1 MKNPIIESFQIK
13 SNYII
18 KGLFVQVCW
27 KVKNALFVKVHTGSW
42 FNGWMF
48 NKNKILLK
56 VHSDKIKVK
65 LLAFGIS
72 GIAKEE
78 LIIQTNISLKS
89 KQSVGKIK
97 KNKYSESRLV
107 PKSSFSLKTGYLNFS
122 TKMYKP
128 ISLKENIIRTKIKTK
143 NLNLN

>member
-1 MKNPIIESFQIK
+1 MNKPIIESFQVK
-13 SNYII
+13 SNYIL
-18 KGLFVQVCW
+18 KGLFVQLCW
-27 KVKNALFVKVHTGSW
+27 KVKNTLFVKVHTGSW

-48 NKNKILLK
+48 NKNEILLK

-72 GIAKEE
+72 GISKEE

-128 ISLKENIIRTKIKTK
+128 ISLKENIIKTKIKTK

>member
-27 KVKNALFVKVHTGSW
+27 KVKNVLFVKVHTGSW

-122 TKMYKP
+122 TKMYKL